1 MHFLATEGLL
11 DSGLRLRP
19 MVLPD
24 IFIDQDTPENQYD
37 QAGLN
42 ARHIVATALKALG
55 LDTGASAAAR
65 A

>member
-1 MHFLATEGLL
+1 
-11 DSGLRLRP
+11 

-24 IFIDQDTPENQYD
+24 VFIDQDMPENQYD

-55 LDTGASAAAR
+55 LDREAAA
-65 A
+65 AAHA